1 MGYFVPKYAK
11 GLSLFLLF
19 FCSFVL
25 SQDQEF
31 IEGKLLDAKT
41 QEPIAFASIRI
52 KDKALGIIS
61 NTDGSF
67 KIPLRYK
74 EFGEII
80 EISSMGY
87 QSTEVLIAN
96 LLVND
101 INSILL
107 QPKAFELEE
116 AVVIAKKKRQK
127 KLPAQKIVQ
136 NAIDRILDN
145 YPVSSYSQVGYYR
158 DYQLDKGEYV
168 NLNEAILEVFDK
180 GFKTIDEVS
189 TKVVLYEYK
198 KNTDFRRND
207 FAEKPYDFDKGTKII
222 DKGYLP
228 SYGGNEFTIL
238 NAHNAIRNYAI
249 NTYSYV
255 NYFEIDFLKAHD
267 FWKEDNTYIDDKIL
281 YSIKFK
287 KKEQN
292 HSVYGTILIA
302 KDDYSIYKFSYT
314 LYDDY
319 KKNSTGLVDKNGI
332 SKQVIFEIN
341 TEYKKENGKMFL
353 NYISFHNSFRLME
366 PPKLV
371 MQDVEL
377 DIKNKSFIL
386 TFNNELNTIT
396 AQNIRNF
403 KVTFEGE
410 KLNIYTTTILKNKVI
425 LYPKLDKERF
435 KSLFDK
441 IVAETHEVAL
451 SETPLAIDVKN
462 VEDIYGNEVNESTF
476 NYFNQYREFFVQQ
489 IKLNT
494 SATLGNKF
502 FMNKLKPIFKN
513 QPLKKPDN
521 FSDYWM
527 NTPLIK
533 NY

>member
-1 MGYFVPKYAK
+1 MGYFVLKYSK
-11 GLSLFLLF
+11 GLPLLLLF
-19 FCSFVL
+19 FCSIVL

-31 IEGKLLDAKT
+31 IEGKLIDAKT

-96 LLVND
+96 LLEND

-127 KLPAQKIVQ
+127 RLPAQTIVQ
-136 NAIDRILDN
+136 NAIDRILEN
-145 YPVSSYSQVGYYR
+145 YPVSPFSQVGYYR

-168 NLNEAILEVFDK
+168 NLNEAILEVFDQ
-180 GFKTIDEVS
+180 GFRTYDATS
-189 TKVVLYEYK
+189 TKAVLYDYK
-198 KNTDFRRND
+198 QNTDFRRNTI
-207 FAEKPYDFDKGTKII
+207 AEKQYNYNDGTKII

-238 NAHNAIRNYAI
+238 NAHNAIRNYSI
-249 NTYSYV
+249 NTYSFV
-255 NYFEIDFLKAHD
+255 NYFETDFIKEHN

-281 YSIKFK
+281 YSIRFK
-287 KKEQN
+287 KLD
-292 HSVYGTILIA
+292 SDYLVYGNILIA
-302 KDDYSIYKFSYT
+302 KDDYSIYKLDYA
-314 LYDDY
+314 LYDNNKRNATD
-319 KKNSTGLVDKNGI
+319 LVDKNGI
-332 SKQVIFEIN
+332 KKQLVFEVN
-341 TEYKKENGKMFL
+341 TEYKEENGKMFL
-353 NYISFHNSFRLME
+353 NYISFHNTFKLRE

-371 MQDVEL
+371 LQDIEL
-377 DIKNKSFIL
+377 DIQKKSFVL
-386 TFNNELNTIT
+386 TFSKELSLRE
-396 AQNIRNF
+396 AQRIRNY
-403 KVTFEGE
+403 KVLFEGE
-410 KLNIYTTTILKNKVI
+410 KLNINAVNILGNRVL
-425 LYPKLDKERF
+425 LYPTLDKERF
-435 KSLFDK
+435 ENLFNQ
-441 IVAETHEVAL
+441 IVAKTSGVEL
-451 SETPLAIDVKN
+451 SETPLDIDLKN
-462 VEDIYGNEVNESTF
+462 LKDLDGNIINEWSF
-476 NYFNQYREFFVQQ
+476 NYFDQFREFFVQQ
-489 IKLNT
+489 IKLDK
-494 SATLGNKF
+494 SAPSKTMI
-502 FMNKLKPIFKN
+502 FMDKKRPIFQN
-513 QPLKKPDN
+513 QPMQKPDN

-533 NY
+533 N